1 MAKLRG
7 QASEKAETLACIFN
21 LATQS
26 FLLVCIS
33 YDFLGCTAR
42 EMIGARRGGRSVIAT
57 LRLLDNLKPALDSLL
72 DPKTQKALHRL
83 PKFEYLD
90 NRVCYFTH

>member
-7 QASEKAETLACIFN
+7 QASEEKAETLACIFN
-21 LATQS
+21 LAAQS
-26 FLLVCIS
+26 FLLVCIF

-72 DPKTQKALHRL
+72 DPKTQNASHRL
-83 PKFEYLD
+83 SKFKYLD
-90 NRVCYFTH
+90 NRAC